1 MLLPVFAA
9 GFAYPW
15 CISVRSVTVH
25 VFLKL
30 IHFQTDRSSDYRFP
44 LNIIP
49 FEWFRLVS
57 GTKNL
62 GIFDEIKWATKMV
75 YEIVPIWLGR
85 ISPPENIL
93 NNQGPFF
100 HCSNEAIPLPR
111 YIILLSTSFL
121 AVDVSLRNH
130 LGKTMKRS
138 INKETRLQGHKV
150 SVVNTYFERCLVS
163 CSKWIKRASSIQSMC
178 RTAKHLND
186 LVASWINRKSISWS
200 NKSLVL

>member
-1 MLLPVFAA
+1 MAGSSCSQHQSLLLKFTLRHQNYQHPMLICIWHSGAA
-9 GFAYPW
+9 GINRSCSCFS
-15 CISVRSVTVH
+15 ISSSVLRPILTSLLKECW
-25 VFLKL
+25 FLSL
-30 IHFQTDRSSDYRFP
+30 LLVLHIHDAFLFVQSRRMCSSNWSIFKPTEAVLTDFHQTSY
-44 LNIIP
+44 LVP

-57 GTKNL
+57 GTKNM

-85 ISPPENIL
+85 VSSPENIL

-130 LGKTMKRS
+130 LGKTMKT
-138 INKETRLQGHKV
+138 INK
-150 SVVNTYFERCLVS
+150 
-163 CSKWIKRASSIQSMC
+163 
-178 RTAKHLND
+178 
-186 LVASWINRKSISWS
+186 
-200 NKSLVL
+200 